1 MRYLP
6 ALILVLLLTPAAA
19 QAHTTMSAK
28 YACPVDGT
36 EFTALLTGSDTTRG
50 MMLDLQ
56 PIGMGSYPWPVGQ
69 CPTDGMVMYKNDFTP
84 EEIAILKEYVPSPEY
99 QAMVKGDASCWKIAK
114 LKEKLGVPLNERWF
128 AMVQA
133 TWQAH
138 SRYESYARETIA
150 ALDALLADSEGKKEK
165 NIDTWRLLRGELY
178 RRVGDFDQAETIFE
192 ELKTR
197 PEFKNHNFYPSIINY
212 ELELIAAED
221 RSSHRVP
228 N

>member
-6 ALILVLLLTPAAA
+6 ILILVLLLTPAAA
-19 QAHTTMSAK
+19 QAHTMRSVK

-36 EFTALLTGSDTTRG
+36 EFTAFLTGSDTTRG

-56 PIGMGSYPWPVGQ
+56 PIGMGTYPWPVGQ
-69 CPTDGMVMYKNDFTP
+69 CPADGMVMYKNDFTP

-99 QAMVKGDASCWKIAK
+99 QAAAGDPAYWKIAK

-138 SRYESYARETIA
+138 SQYESYARETIA
-150 ALDALLADSEGKKEK
+150 ALETLLADPENRKEK
-165 NIDTWRLLRGELY
+165 DVETWQLLRGELY
-178 RRVGDFDQAETIFE
+178 RRIGDFDQAKTIFE
-192 ELKTR
+192 EMKTR
-197 PEFKNHNFYPSIINY
+197 PEFKNHDFYPSIINY
-212 ELELIAAED
+212 ELELIAAGD
-221 RSSHRVP
+221 KSSHRVP